1 MRHQG
6 KVIKWIDEKGFGFIA
21 ENGSSG
27 KQIFVHISGFKSGQR
42 PSVGENVSFE
52 VADDVKKGMQ
62 AYNVIYLDRQQSASI
77 KAKRI
82 DKKMPATKSGNQS
95 GAFVKVLGLVLVGV
109 FVFQN
114 TDILSSVYK
123 GDEPAVTSANY
134 VNSDEEPISEQNFQC
149 MGKTRCSQMASCEEA
164 KFYLKSCPG
173 TITDGDH
180 DGIPCED
187 QWCGH

>member
-6 KVIKWIDEKGFGFIA
+6 KIIKWIDEKGFGFIA
-21 ENGSSG
+21 ENGSSS
-27 KQIFVHISGFKSGQR
+27 KQIFVHISGFKSGER

-52 VADDVKKGMQ
+52 IADDVKKGMQ
-62 AYNVIYLDRQQSASI
+62 AYNVIYLDRQSASI
-77 KAKRI
+77 KTRKI
-82 DKKMPATKSGNQS
+82 DKKMPAAKSGNQS
-95 GAFVKVLGLVLVGV
+95 GTFVKILGLVLVGV

-123 GDEPAVTSANY
+123 GDEPAVTSVNY
-134 VNSDEEPISEQNFQC
+134 VNSGEEPINKQNFQC
-149 MGKTRCSQMASCEEA
+149 AGKTRCSQMISCEEA
-164 KFYLKSCPG
+164 VFYLKNCPG

-180 DGIPCED
+180 DGNPCED